1 MQAPSGPFAKACS
14 FSTLFEHT
22 FLLRSCAFAG
32 STKSWDHCCLVHA
45 LWLQLAKLK
54 TAVWVLR
61 VPTKVNIADNPSRR
75 AGACK
80 RDGAVGHTSL
90 LTQGGLQF
98 AAPDRR
104 T

>member
-1 MQAPSGPFAKACS
+1 MQALSGPFARAYS
-14 FSTLFEHT
+14 SSTLSEHI
-22 FLLRSCAFAG
+22 LLLISFAFAG

-75 AGACK
+75 AGVFRRAGVCCACFIVHLG
-80 RDGAVGHTSL
+80 RITVCCT
-90 LTQGGLQF
+90 
-98 AAPDRR
+98 R
-104 T
+104 